1 MSVTALAAELREY
14 SAQGAVALTNLV
26 TAQSECFT
34 SGNWRGGAIQ
44 ATSIESVSLG
54 STKAAAYANS
64 APERSTVG
72 L

>member
-1 MSVTALAAELREY
+1 MSVPALVAELTEY
-14 SAQGAVALTNLV
+14 SASGAIALTNLV

-44 ATSIESVSLG
+44 ATSTDSVSSG

-64 APERSTVG
+64 APEGFTVG